1 MADYNLIRTMKA
13 MPIGSVM
20 PWTGQLTQIPKGW
33 LLCNGS
39 ELSASDYPLLSRVL
53 RDSYGGGNFG
63 GEFPNY
69 QGTFRLP
76 GINQK
81 CLADITLDHFNSDS
95 NLRPASID
103 DVAAAEV
110 VGQYIGTEGDL
121 GPPST
126 FFATTDLNFVYTPDP
141 SGFISSYTFN
151 GVAPASTS
159 IVIYRNIPGTG
170 GTGTDALFT
179 VVKNTDQTYSVS
191 VTQKGKNYTQNDV
204 ITISYLLIGGTS
216 SANDITVTVNSVG
229 NSYFSGSITGQ
240 TFIGGFDVR
249 SVFVVPRKLGR
260 DHFPQHFHP
269 GQYETINKN
278 DSGSVPGNGVGVW
291 DNPEITVIQ
300 TYQQTNGRPN
310 NRTCANGSNGSVVS
324 SGVGNYWNPYT
335 NTFATNIDKT
345 ISPDPPNPTVTVG
358 SSGSPFAAGTGRY
371 ALAAIG
377 GSKPVKTHTPIT
389 TASAAHGVGKAWF
402 TNAKRLRTSLE
413 PSENTALTN
422 LRETGKID
430 VNTILPY
437 ADDTSLIAQ
446 PNYDSGTG
454 GSDQQINYKE
464 VLFNSA
470 ANSFTKTLRNNV
482 NLAVNDVIESH
493 DHEGEFNIIYDPGSL
508 NIRDFLSVNA
518 QPNVVPES
526 IPEALQ
532 IAFTLSSPSLAIINL
547 IRAY

>member
-1 MADYNLIRTMKA
+1 
-13 MPIGSVM
+13 
-20 PWTGQLTQIPKGW
+20 
-33 LLCNGS
+33 
-39 ELSASDYPLLSRVL
+39 
-53 RDSYGGGNFG
+53 
-63 GEFPNY
+63 
-69 QGTFRLP
+69 
-76 GINQK
+76 
-81 CLADITLDHFNSDS
+81 
-95 NLRPASID
+95 
-103 DVAAAEV
+103 
-110 VGQYIGTEGDL
+110 
-121 GPPST
+121 
-126 FFATTDLNFVYTPDP
+126 
-141 SGFISSYTFN
+141 
-151 GVAPASTS
+151 
-159 IVIYRNIPGTG
+159 VIYRNIPGTG

-191 VTQKGKNYTQNDV
+191 VTQKGKNYSQNDV

-216 SANDITVTVNSVG
+216 SANNVTVTVNSVG

-249 SVFVVPRKLGR
+249 SVFVIPRKLGR

-269 GQYETINKN
+269 GQYETIDKN
-278 DSGSVPGNGVGVW
+278 DSGSVPGNGVGIW

-300 TYQQTNGRPN
+300 TYQQSNGNPS
-310 NRTCANGSNGSVVS
+310 NRACDPGGSNGSPS
-324 SGVGNYWNPYT
+324 SNGVGNYWSPYT
-335 NTFATNIDKT
+335 NTFAALANKQ
-345 ISPDPPNPTVTVG
+345 ISPYPPNPTVTVG
-358 SSGSPFAAGTGRY
+358 SGGSPFVAGTGRY

-377 GSKPVKTHTPIT
+377 GSKPVRTHTPIT

-402 TNAKRLRTSLE
+402 TNAKRLRSRLNPT
-413 PSENTALTN
+413 ENTALTN
-422 LRETGKID
+422 LRQTGKID

-437 ADDTSLIAQ
+437 ADDTSLIKQ

-470 ANSFTKTLRNNV
+470 ANSFTTTIRNDITI
-482 NLAVNDVIESH
+482 NDVIESH

-508 NIRDFLSVNA
+508 NIRDFLSVNV